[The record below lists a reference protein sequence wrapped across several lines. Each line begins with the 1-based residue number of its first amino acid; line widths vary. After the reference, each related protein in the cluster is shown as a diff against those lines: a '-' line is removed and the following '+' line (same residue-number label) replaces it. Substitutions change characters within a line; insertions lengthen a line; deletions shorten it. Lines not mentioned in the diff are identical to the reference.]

1 MKIDDIKFWS
11 KYNIDK
17 MQEQTHE
24 DCEDNRR
31 CISEEYNLHRDLIK
45 FGEEDSLEDIKA
57 KRLVYESNTYED
69 DIMKEIKKEID
80 DELREEYGE
89 FAYDY

>member
-1 MKIDDIKFWS
+1 MNINDIKFWS

-17 MQEQTHE
+17 MQEQIHE

-31 CISEEYNLHRDLIK
+31 CIREEYSLHRDFIK

-57 KRLVYESNTYED
+57 KRLVNEVNTYED
-69 DIMKEIKKEID
+69 GIMKEID

-89 FAYDY
+89 FANDY

>member
-1 MKIDDIKFWS
+1 MNISDIKFWS

-17 MQEQTHE
+17 MQEQIHE

-31 CISEEYNLHRDLIK
+31 YISEEYNLRRDFIK

-57 KRLVYESNTYED
+57 KRLISEVDAYED
-69 DIMKEIKKEID
+69 DISEEIMKEID

-89 FAYDY
+89 FANDY